1 MYFNIRDA
9 GSREKEAVFEQIIQ
23 VSTLIMM
30 EVGGIKD

>member
-23 VSTLIMM
+23 VQTCKMVKFESMT
-30 EVGGIKD
+30 D